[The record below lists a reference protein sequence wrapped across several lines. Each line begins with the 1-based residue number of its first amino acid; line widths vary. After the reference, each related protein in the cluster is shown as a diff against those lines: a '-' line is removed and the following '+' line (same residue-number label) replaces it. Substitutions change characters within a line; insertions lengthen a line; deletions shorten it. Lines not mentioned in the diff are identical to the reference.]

1 VQAQAQAQAQ
11 AAASADA
18 MAHIRAHHG
27 MAPLKYGATSTARA
41 VNATAAAVNTRV
53 EVRSIHW
60 SPYDPVAVV
69 NAVS

>member
-1 VQAQAQAQAQ
+1 MQAQAQAQAQ

-18 MAHIRAHHG
+18 MAHIGAHHG
-27 MAPLKYGATSTARA
+27 MAPLKYGATSTAG
-41 VNATAAAVNTRV
+41 AVNTRF

-69 NAVS
+69 NADP